1 MKMKYLFGAAFVL
14 LVLSACI
21 AKGKGSRKVKYDGY
35 YLSGDGNDN
44 DSSFFYVSF
53 KNKSDYPLIE
63 PDLLMTV
70 KDTSSKMISKTL
82 FSSLVYFE
90 DQAANS
96 NFSVKVYAEDY
107 TPSSEVGKI
116 KFLLSWTNKKGR
128 NSFRRRIVY
137 E

>member
-1 MKMKYLFGAAFVL
+1 ML

-96 NFSVKVYAEDY
+96 NFTVKVYAEDY